1 MVLRKIDAVL
11 PPVMKVRIQVRMLS
25 IWVITM
31 YGKETVSAP
40 SVKTTQSFIENKS
53 KSCERRAFLHIP
65 VECAII
71 IYNAVKC
78 WNRTL
83 AVWL

>member
-11 PPVMKVRIQVRMLS
+11 PPIMKVRIQVRMLS

-40 SVKTTQSFIENKS
+40 SVKTTQSFTVNKS
-53 KSCERRAFLHIP
+53 KIVRTHDFLAHP
-65 VECAII
+65 C
-71 IYNAVKC
+71 
-78 WNRTL
+78 
-83 AVWL
+83 